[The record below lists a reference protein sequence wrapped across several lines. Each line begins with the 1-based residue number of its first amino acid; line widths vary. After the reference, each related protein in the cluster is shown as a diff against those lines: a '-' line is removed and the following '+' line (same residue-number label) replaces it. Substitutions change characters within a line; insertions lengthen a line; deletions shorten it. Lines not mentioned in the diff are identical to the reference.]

1 MPKGK
6 TKSGPRNI
14 ITKFSLFKEH
24 EKVRRSA
31 GNLKGLKFVIFQQF
45 PRLVPA
51 ILSVLFFFFVWVFFC
66 GGFETL
72 SKYHHIIK

>member
-45 PRLVPA
+45 PRLFGARDTVCPF
-51 ILSVLFFFFVWVFFC
+51 LFFRLGFFLRWF
-66 GGFETL
+66 
-72 SKYHHIIK
+72 